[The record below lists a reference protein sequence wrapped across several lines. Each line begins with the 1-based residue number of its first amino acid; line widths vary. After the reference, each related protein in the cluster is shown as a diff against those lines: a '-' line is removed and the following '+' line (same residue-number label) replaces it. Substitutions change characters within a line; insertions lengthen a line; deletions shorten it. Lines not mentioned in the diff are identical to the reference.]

1 MEGRISKVKAKKRTV
16 NIIIFTVLA
25 LGSILMLYPFVW
37 MIFTSFKP
45 KLHVYISGLLPQVW
59 TTESY
64 TQIWGEID
72 LVRGFLNTILYS
84 IPPVIIGSLVSVAA
98 AYAFAKIRFKGRNAL
113 FLVLL
118 GSIMIPFPSIMV
130 PQYVLFSGQFWI
142 FRANLL
148 QSPWPLILPKITGN
162 VMMIFF
168 LRQYLF
174 GVPDSLV
181 EAAKID
187 GCSHLRIYWQMI
199 LPIAI
204 PALSAHGVL
213 WFIGAWNDY
222 LAPTM
227 FIKNPDWHPVTVMI
241 AKFNEQYAINNHV
254 PRIMAGS
261 VMLIVPVLIIYGFFQ
276 RWIIESM
283 MFSSVKE

>member
-1 MEGRISKVKAKKRTV
+1 MKTRKRIVDIV
-16 NIIIFTVLA
+16 IFVLLLA
-25 LGSILMLYPFVW
+25 GSVLMLYPFVW
-37 MIFTSFKP
+37 MVFTSFKP
-45 KLHVYISGLLPQVW
+45 KLHVYIGGLLPQVW

-72 LVRGFLNTILYS
+72 LLRGFLNTALYS

-98 AYAFAKIRFKGRNAL
+98 AYSFAKIRYKGRNAL
-113 FLVLL
+113 FLFLL

-142 FRANLL
+142 FRVYLL
-148 QSPWPLILPKITGN
+148 QSPWPLILPKLTGN
-162 VMMIFF
+162 VRMIFF
-168 LRQYLF
+168 LRQFLY
-174 GVPDSLV
+174 GISDSLV

-187 GCSHLRIYWQMI
+187 GCSHLRIYWKII
-199 LPIAI
+199 LPLTI

-213 WFIGAWNDY
+213 WFIAAWNDY
-222 LAPTM
+222 LAPTL
-227 FIKNPDWHPVTVMI
+227 FIKNPSWQPVTVMI

-283 MFSSVKE
+283 MFAAVKE

>member
-1 MEGRISKVKAKKRTV
+1 MKQRKRV
-16 NIIIFTVLA
+16 VDIVIFLVLLA
-25 LGSILMLYPFVW
+25 GSVLMLYPFIW
-37 MIFTSFKP
+37 MVFTSFKP
-45 KLHVYISGLLPQVW
+45 KLHVYIGGLLPQVW

-72 LVRGFLNTILYS
+72 LLRGFLNTILYS
-84 IPPVIIGSLVSVAA
+84 IPPVIVGSLVSVAA
-98 AYAFAKIRFKGRNAL
+98 SYAFAKIRFKGRNAL
-113 FLVLL
+113 FLILL

-130 PQYVLFSGQFWI
+130 PQYVFFSGQFWI
-142 FRANLL
+142 FKANLL
-148 QSPWPLILPKITGN
+148 QSPWPLILPKLTGN
-162 VMMIFF
+162 VMMIFL
-168 LRQYLF
+168 LRQFLF
-174 GVPDSLV
+174 GIPDSLV

-187 GCSHLRIYWQMI
+187 GCSHLRIYWKMI
-199 LPIAI
+199 LPLTI

-213 WFIGAWNDY
+213 WFIAAWNDY
-222 LAPTM
+222 LAPTL
-227 FIKNPDWHPVTVMI
+227 FIKNTSWQPVTVMI

-261 VMLIVPVLIIYGFFQ
+261 VMLIVPVLIIYGLFQ

>member
-1 MEGRISKVKAKKRTV
+1 MKTRRRIFNAV
-16 NIIIFTVLA
+16 IFVLLLA
-25 LGSILMLYPFVW
+25 GSVLMLYPFIW

-45 KLHVYISGLLPQVW
+45 KLHVYIGGLLPQVW

-72 LVRGFLNTILYS
+72 LFRGFLNTALYS

-113 FLVLL
+113 FLFLL

-130 PQYVLFSGQFWI
+130 PQYVLFSGQFWV
-142 FRANLL
+142 FRMNLL
-148 QSPWPLILPKITGN
+148 QSPWPLILPKLTGN

-168 LRQYLF
+168 LRQFLY
-174 GVPDSLV
+174 GISDSLV

-187 GCSHLRIYWQMI
+187 GCSHLRIYWKII
-199 LPIAI
+199 LPLTI

-213 WFIGAWNDY
+213 WFIAAWNDY
-222 LAPTM
+222 LAPTL
-227 FIKNPDWHPVTVMI
+227 FIKNPSWQPVTVMI

-283 MFSSVKE
+283 MFAAVKE

>member
-1 MEGRISKVKAKKRTV
+1 
-16 NIIIFTVLA
+16 
-25 LGSILMLYPFVW
+25 MLYPFVW
-37 MIFTSFKP
+37 MVFTSFKP
-45 KLHVYISGLLPQVW
+45 KLHVYIGGLLPQVW

-72 LVRGFLNTILYS
+72 LLRGFLNTALYS

-98 AYAFAKIRFKGRNAL
+98 AYSFAKIRYKGRNAL
-113 FLVLL
+113 FLFLL

-142 FRANLL
+142 FRMNLL
-148 QSPWPLILPKITGN
+148 QSPWPLILPKLTGN

-168 LRQYLF
+168 LRQFLY
-174 GVPDSLV
+174 GISDSLV

-187 GCSHLRIYWQMI
+187 GCSHLRIYWKII
-199 LPIAI
+199 LPLTI

-213 WFIGAWNDY
+213 WFIAAWNDY
-222 LAPTM
+222 LAPTL
-227 FIKNPDWHPVTVMI
+227 FIKNPSWQPVTVMI

-261 VMLIVPVLIIYGFFQ
+261 VMLIVPVLVIYGFFQ

-283 MFSSVKE
+283 MFAAVKE

>member
-1 MEGRISKVKAKKRTV
+1 MKTRKRIVD
-16 NIIIFTVLA
+16 IIILVLLLA
-25 LGSILMLYPFVW
+25 GSVLMLYPFVW

-45 KLHVYISGLLPQVW
+45 KLHVYIGGLLPQVW

-72 LVRGFLNTILYS
+72 LRRGFLNTAMYS

-98 AYAFAKIRFKGRNAL
+98 AYSFAKIRYKGRNAL
-113 FLVLL
+113 FLFLL

-142 FRANLL
+142 FRVNLL
-148 QSPWPLILPKITGN
+148 QSPWPLILPKLTGN

-168 LRQYLF
+168 LRQFLY
-174 GVPDSLV
+174 GISDSLV

-187 GCSHLRIYWQMI
+187 GCSHLRIYWKII
-199 LPIAI
+199 LPLTI

-213 WFIGAWNDY
+213 WFIAAWNDY
-222 LAPTM
+222 LAPTL
-227 FIKNPDWHPVTVMI
+227 FIKNPSWQPVTVMI

-283 MFSSVKE
+283 MFAAVKE

>member
-1 MEGRISKVKAKKRTV
+1 
-16 NIIIFTVLA
+16 
-25 LGSILMLYPFVW
+25 MLYPFVW
-37 MIFTSFKP
+37 MVFTSFKP
-45 KLHVYISGLLPQVW
+45 KLHVYIGGLLPQVW

-72 LVRGFLNTILYS
+72 LLRGFLNTALYS

-98 AYAFAKIRFKGRNAL
+98 AYSFAKIRYKGRNAL
-113 FLVLL
+113 FLFLL

-142 FRANLL
+142 FRVNLL
-148 QSPWPLILPKITGN
+148 QSPWPLILPKLTGN

-168 LRQYLF
+168 LRQFLY
-174 GVPDSLV
+174 GISDSLV

-187 GCSHLRIYWQMI
+187 GCSHLRIYWKII
-199 LPIAI
+199 LPLTI

-213 WFIGAWNDY
+213 WFIAAWNDY
-222 LAPTM
+222 LAPTL
-227 FIKNPDWHPVTVMI
+227 FIKNPSWQPVTVMI

-283 MFSSVKE
+283 MFAAVKE

>member
-1 MEGRISKVKAKKRTV
+1 MKTRKRIVDIV
-16 NIIIFTVLA
+16 IFVLLLA
-25 LGSILMLYPFVW
+25 GSVLMLYPFVW
-37 MIFTSFKP
+37 MVFTSFKP
-45 KLHVYISGLLPQVW
+45 KLHVYIGGLLPQVW

-72 LVRGFLNTILYS
+72 LLRGFLNTALYS

-98 AYAFAKIRFKGRNAL
+98 AYSFAKIRYKGRNAL
-113 FLVLL
+113 FLFLL

-142 FRANLL
+142 FRVNLL
-148 QSPWPLILPKITGN
+148 QSPWPLILPKLTGN

-168 LRQYLF
+168 LRQFLY
-174 GVPDSLV
+174 GISDSLV

-187 GCSHLRIYWQMI
+187 GCSPLRIYWKII
-199 LPIAI
+199 LPLPI

-213 WFIGAWNDY
+213 WFIAAWNDY
-222 LAPTM
+222 LAPTL
-227 FIKNPDWHPVTVMI
+227 FIKNPSWQPVTVMI

-283 MFSSVKE
+283 MFAAVKE

>member
-1 MEGRISKVKAKKRTV
+1 MKTRKRIVDIV
-16 NIIIFTVLA
+16 IFILLLA
-25 LGSILMLYPFVW
+25 GSVLMLYPFVW
-37 MIFTSFKP
+37 MVFTSFKP
-45 KLHVYISGLLPQVW
+45 KLHVYIGGLLPQVW

-64 TQIWGEID
+64 TQIWEEID
-72 LVRGFLNTILYS
+72 LLRGFLNTALYS

-98 AYAFAKIRFKGRNAL
+98 AYSFAKIRYKGRNAL
-113 FLVLL
+113 FLFLL

-142 FRANLL
+142 FRLNLL
-148 QSPWPLILPKITGN
+148 QSPWPLILPKLTGN

-168 LRQYLF
+168 LRQFLY
-174 GVPDSLV
+174 GISDSLV

-187 GCSHLRIYWQMI
+187 GCSHLRIYWRII
-199 LPIAI
+199 LPLTI

-213 WFIGAWNDY
+213 WFIAAWNDY
-222 LAPTM
+222 LAPTL
-227 FIKNPDWHPVTVMI
+227 FIKNPSWQPVTVMI

-261 VMLIVPVLIIYGFFQ
+261 VMLIVPVLIIYGIFQ

-283 MFSSVKE
+283 MFAAVKE

>member
-1 MEGRISKVKAKKRTV
+1 MKTRKRIVDIV
-16 NIIIFTVLA
+16 IFVLLLA
-25 LGSILMLYPFVW
+25 GSVLMLYPFVW
-37 MIFTSFKP
+37 MVFTSFKP
-45 KLHVYISGLLPQVW
+45 KLHVYIGGLLPQVW

-72 LVRGFLNTILYS
+72 LLRGFLNTALYS

-98 AYAFAKIRFKGRNAL
+98 AYSFAKIRYKGRNAL
-113 FLVLL
+113 FLFLL

-142 FRANLL
+142 FRVNLL
-148 QSPWPLILPKITGN
+148 QSPWPLILPKLTGN

-168 LRQYLF
+168 LRQFLY
-174 GVPDSLV
+174 GISASLV

-187 GCSHLRIYWQMI
+187 GCSHLRIYWKII
-199 LPIAI
+199 LPLTI
-204 PALSAHGVL
+204 PARSAHGVL
-213 WFIGAWNDY
+213 WFIAAWNDY
-222 LAPTM
+222 LAPTL
-227 FIKNPDWHPVTVMI
+227 FIKNPSWQPVTVMI

-261 VMLIVPVLIIYGFFQ
+261 VMLIVPVLIIYGIFQ

-283 MFSSVKE
+283 MFAAVKE

>member
-1 MEGRISKVKAKKRTV
+1 MKRRKRIVDIV
-16 NIIIFTVLA
+16 ILVLLLA
-25 LGSILMLYPFVW
+25 GSVLMLYPFIW
-37 MIFTSFKP
+37 MVFTSFKP
-45 KLHVYISGLLPQVW
+45 KLHVYIGGLLPQVW

-72 LVRGFLNTILYS
+72 LLRGFLNTALYS

-98 AYAFAKIRFKGRNAL
+98 AYSFAKIRFKGRNAL
-113 FLVLL
+113 FLFLL

-142 FRANLL
+142 FSANLL
-148 QSPWPLILPKITGN
+148 QSPWPLILPKLTGN

-174 GVPDSLV
+174 GISDSLV

-187 GCSHLRIYWQMI
+187 GCSHLRIYWKII
-199 LPIAI
+199 LPLVI

-213 WFIGAWNDY
+213 WFIAAWNDY
-222 LAPTM
+222 LAPTL
-227 FIKNPDWHPVTVMI
+227 FIKNPAWQPVTVMI

-261 VMLIVPVLIIYGFFQ
+261 VMLIVPVLVIYGFFQ

-283 MFSSVKE
+283 MFAAVKE

>member
-1 MEGRISKVKAKKRTV
+1 MKTRRRIV
-16 NIIIFTVLA
+16 NIVILVLLLA
-25 LGSILMLYPFVW
+25 GSVLMLYPFIW

-45 KLHVYISGLLPQVW
+45 KLHVYIGGLLPQVW
-59 TTESY
+59 TIESY

-72 LVRGFLNTILYS
+72 LFRGFVNTALYS
-84 IPPVIIGSLVSVAA
+84 IPPVIAGSLVSVAA
-98 AYAFAKIRFKGRNAL
+98 AYSFSKIHYKGRNGL
-113 FLVLL
+113 FLFLL

-130 PQYVLFSGQFWI
+130 PQYVLFSGQFSV
-142 FRANLL
+142 FTANLL
-148 QSPWPLILPKITGN
+148 QSPWPLILPKLTGN

-168 LRQYLF
+168 LRQFLF

-187 GCSHLRIYWQMI
+187 GCSHLRIYWRII
-199 LPIAI
+199 LPLTI

-213 WFIGAWNDY
+213 WFIAAWNDY
-222 LAPTM
+222 LAPTL
-227 FIKNPDWHPVTVMI
+227 FIKNPNWQPVTVMI

-261 VMLIVPVLIIYGFFQ
+261 VMLIIPVLVIYGLFQ

-283 MFSSVKE
+283 MFSAVKE

>member
-1 MEGRISKVKAKKRTV
+1 MKTKKRVT
-16 NIIIFTVLA
+16 NIVIFTLLA

-37 MIFTSFKP
+37 MIFASFKP
-45 KLHVYISGLLPQVW
+45 KLHVYIGGLLPQVW

-84 IPPVIIGSLVSVAA
+84 VPPVVIGSLVSVAA
-98 AYAFAKIRFKGRNAL
+98 AYAFAKIKFKGRNAL
-113 FLVLL
+113 FLILL

-199 LPIAI
+199 LPIAV

-227 FIKNPDWHPVTVMI
+227 FIKNPDWQPVTVMI

>member
-1 MEGRISKVKAKKRTV
+1 MKTRKRIVD
-16 NIIIFTVLA
+16 IIILVLLLA
-25 LGSILMLYPFVW
+25 GSVLMLYPFVW

-45 KLHVYISGLLPQVW
+45 KLHVYIGGLLPQVW

-64 TQIWGEID
+64 TQIWGEIE
-72 LVRGFLNTILYS
+72 LLRGFLNTAMYS

-98 AYAFAKIRFKGRNAL
+98 AYSFAKIRYKGRNAL
-113 FLVLL
+113 FLFLL

-130 PQYVLFSGQFWI
+130 PQYVLFSGQFWV
-142 FRANLL
+142 FRMNLL
-148 QSPWPLILPKITGN
+148 QSPWPLILPKLTGN

-168 LRQYLF
+168 LRQFLY
-174 GVPDSLV
+174 GISDSLV

-187 GCSHLRIYWQMI
+187 GCSHLRIYWKII
-199 LPIAI
+199 LPLTI

-213 WFIGAWNDY
+213 WFIAAWNDY
-222 LAPTM
+222 LAPTL
-227 FIKNPDWHPVTVMI
+227 FIKNPSWQPVTVMI

-283 MFSSVKE
+283 MFAAVKE